1 MASRPSRYLR
11 GTLPYAALGMLV
23 IVTACEGDAST
34 GDAGTADRPGMTGG
48 TGGTGITGGSGGGGG
63 RGGAAGIDGPVDVP
77 PPPPPPVHPEAKK
90 LLPARSVMLGVHRS
104 SCSYGASSMAAGAP
118 RWCAIS
124 RPGATLGSLELWV
137 MNVTKATETPPTC
150 SGAGNADCM
159 RLTTAL
165 FSAQP
170 DVGPVYPTAH
180 RFYGDTLIYYANA
193 LSAPSELY
201 KGPVFAW
208 KPGWPAG
215 KQIGSN
221 NAVLCSGHS
230 RADVAVCIENIS
242 PEGVMPV
249 TWDIHAGGLE
259 GGPMKR
265 VATITPV
272 HPMTE
277 ASQWGSGFTQ
287 MGDYFVF
294 STPSAATGNRETLF
308 FIKTTDIGTAMPTQ
322 VGTPGVSR
330 WTLNAAGTKW
340 FYLKDYNYNR
350 EGEPSGTLYMADFP
364 AGGNEVKI
372 QSAAVAPPAMPL
384 IPGGASRGVGTYQV
398 LVDQMDKDAGLGLLV
413 NVVGGRGNYRIMKN
427 PAGSPDDP
435 ANVVSVINDIAT
447 LPIYSP
453 DLRFHYF
460 AKDVDDMVGTTDSWV
475 LKTDGLTSCALT
487 QTLAS
492 SIFGFPFLENAGLVF
507 WMDNFDAATD
517 SGEGWLANPDGC
529 PAASKKKFSN
539 AIDFW
544 FVDGD
549 KGVLYSD
556 DSDGLRVSLRY
567 APFQGGTLVT
577 MATPIQRQI
586 DRMFAILPNYEGV
599 MFSITS
605 SNQMVDGVYYL
616 KLPVGSGPAGD
627 GGVADAAGN

>member
-1 MASRPSRYLR
+1 M
-11 GTLPYAALGMLV
+11 
-23 IVTACEGDAST
+23 
-34 GDAGTADRPGMTGG
+34 
-48 TGGTGITGGSGGGGG
+48 
-63 RGGAAGIDGPVDVP
+63 
-77 PPPPPPVHPEAKK
+77 VHPEAKK

-124 RPGATLGSLELWV
+124 RPGAQLGTLELWV
-137 MNVTKATETPPTC
+137 INATNVSAAEFNPALCT
-150 SGAGNADCM
+150 GAGTADCIK
-159 RLTTAL
+159 LSNNL
-165 FSAQP
+165 FSSQP

-180 RFYGDTLIYYANA
+180 RFYGDTLIYYAEA
-193 LSAPSELY
+193 MSAPSELY

-208 KPGWPAG
+208 KPGWTAG
-215 KQIGSN
+215 KQIASN
-221 NAVLCSGHS
+221 NGVLCSGHS

-242 PEGVMPV
+242 AEGVMPA

-259 GGPMKR
+259 GGPMKK

-272 HPMTE
+272 HPTTE
-277 ASQWGSGFTQ
+277 ASQWGSGFTT
-287 MGDYFVF
+287 MGEYFVF
-294 STPSAATGNRETLF
+294 STPTAATGGRETLYY
-308 FIKTTDIGTAMPTQ
+308 IKTTDIGSATVMPTQ
-322 VGTPGVSR
+322 VGTTPGMSR

-340 FYLKDYNYNR
+340 FYLRDYNYNR
-350 EGEPSGTLYMADFP
+350 EGEPSGTLYTADFP

-372 QSAAVAPPAMPL
+372 LSTGATPL
-384 IPGGASRGVGTYQV
+384 IPGGSTGGVGTYQV
-398 LVDQMDKDAGLGLLV
+398 LVGPDDLDKGLGLLV
-413 NVVGGRGNYRIMKN
+413 NVVGGRGNYKIMNN

-435 ANVVSVINDIAT
+435 ANVISVVNDIAT

-453 DLRFHYF
+453 DLRFNYF
-460 AKDVDDMVGTTDSWV
+460 AKAVDENVGTTDSWV
-475 LKTDGLTSCALT
+475 IKSDGMGACTLT

-549 KGVLYSD
+549 KGMLYSD
-556 DSDGLRVSLRY
+556 DSDGQRVSLRY
-567 APFQGGTLVT
+567 AAYANGSL
-577 MATPIQRQI
+577 ATGQPIQRQI
-586 DRMFAILPNYEGV
+586 DRMFAIHSNYEGV

-605 SNQMVDGVYYL
+605 NTQSVDGVYYL
-616 KLPVGSGPAGD
+616 KLPVGSTPAAD
-627 GGVADAAGN
+627 GGVSDAGGQ

>member
-1 MASRPSRYLR
+1 
-11 GTLPYAALGMLV
+11 
-23 IVTACEGDAST
+23 
-34 GDAGTADRPGMTGG
+34 
-48 TGGTGITGGSGGGGG
+48 
-63 RGGAAGIDGPVDVP
+63 
-77 PPPPPPVHPEAKK
+77 
-90 LLPARSVMLGVHRS
+90 MLGVHRS
-104 SCSYGASSMAAGAP
+104 SCSYGTTSMTAGAT

-124 RPGATLGSLELWV
+124 RPGAMLGSLELWV
-137 MNVTKATETPPTC
+137 LNAAKAATDPAGSLNWC
-150 SGAGNADCM
+150 SGAGNADCVK
-159 RLTTAL
+159 LTDKL

-193 LSAPSELY
+193 MSAPSELY
-201 KGPVFAW
+201 KGPVYAW

-259 GGPMKR
+259 AGPMKK

-272 HPMTE
+272 HPTTE
-277 ASQWGSGFTQ
+277 ASQWGSGFTS

-294 STPSAATGNRETLF
+294 STPSTATGNRETLF
-308 FIKTTDIGTAMPTQ
+308 YIKTTDIGTGTPTQ
-322 VGTPGVSR
+322 VGDPGVSR

-340 FYLKDYNYNR
+340 FYLRDYNYNR
-350 EGEPSGTLYMADFP
+350 EGEPSGTLYMRDF
-364 AGGNEVKI
+364 
-372 QSAAVAPPAMPL
+372 
-384 IPGGASRGVGTYQV
+384 PGGAMETKIQGTMPAGMPLVPGGTTKGVGTYQV
-398 LVDQMDKDAGLGLLV
+398 LVDQNDMDAGLGLLV

-435 ANVVSVINDIAT
+435 ANVISVVNDIAT

-453 DLRFHYF
+453 DLRFNYF
-460 AKDVDDMVGTTDSWV
+460 AKAVDEMVGTTDSWV
-475 LKTDGLTSCALT
+475 IKSDGTGSCTLT

-549 KGVLYSD
+549 KGMLYSD
-556 DSDGLRVSLRY
+556 DSDGQRVSLRY
-567 APFQGGTLVT
+567 APFSGGTLVT
-577 MATPIQRQI
+577 GQPIQKQI
-586 DRMFAILPNYEGV
+586 DRMFAIQPNYEGV

-605 SNQMVDGVYYL
+605 SNQTVDGVYYL
-616 KLPVGSGPAGD
+616 KLPVGAAPAGD